1 MEKMI
6 YALAKSFNATTGIE
20 IEELQA
26 EGYLAYCEAVLSYK
40 EDKDTK
46 LSTWVFICVRN
57 ALINYCKNEQFHRNC
72 NSLNYYLEDCEKE
85 DNELTTIPEQL
96 WNMPKTPFSELYNEF
111 KGLARQVVDVVLE
124 KDHYVEKPKLAR
136 GQVVKDL
143 RSAGWSW
150 NNIWEGMKQVKAQI
164 NNM

>member
-1 MEKMI
+1 MRQYYRI
-6 YALAKSFNATTGIE
+6 RR
-20 IEELQA
+20 
-26 EGYLAYCEAVLSYK
+26 
-40 EDKDTK
+40 TK
-46 LSTWVFICVRN
+46 ILHQDMVFVCVRHQSTI
-57 ALINYCKNEQFHRNC
+57 ARM
-72 NSLNYYLEDCEKE
+72 NSSTVIVILDYYLEDSEKE

-96 WNMPKTPFSELYNEF
+96 WNMPEIPFSELYKEF

-124 KDHYVEKPKLAR
+124 KDHYVDKPKLAR

-143 RSAGWSW
+143 RNAGWSW